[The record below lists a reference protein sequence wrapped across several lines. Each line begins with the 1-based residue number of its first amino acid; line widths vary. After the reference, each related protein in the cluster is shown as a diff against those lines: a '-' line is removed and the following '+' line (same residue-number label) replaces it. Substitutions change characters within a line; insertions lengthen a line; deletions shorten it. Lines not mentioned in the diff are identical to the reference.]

1 MVSYLWAA
9 VVVASLGPMGPE
21 APAREPQLAVSG
33 STAALAFGAG
43 KAIYFSVSHDGG
55 QVFGVPVKVAE
66 AEVLPL
72 NRHRG
77 PRIAMADGAIV
88 ISAVT
93 GKTLSQG
100 AHSHGLP
107 SDGDLRAWRSADG
120 GKTWS
125 GGIVINDIPGAAT
138 EGLHSLAAGAR
149 GRLFA
154 AWLDK
159 REPGAVRLY
168 GARSTDGG
176 VTWSKNILIYQSPD
190 GSICQ
195 CCHPSVAMDANGE
208 IVVMWRNWLQGSRDM
223 YLARSR
229 DGLEFGKPEKLGKG
243 TWPLNACPMDGG
255 GIAIAG
261 GRVVTAWRR
270 ERQIFLASPGEKEI
284 SAGEGIDVAVSGGP
298 SGVYAVWSGQGG
310 VKALTPGR
318 KEALVLAPKGGFPS
332 VAGLPDGRA
341 LAAWEADGRIV
352 VQAIP

>member
-1 MVSYLWAA
+1 MISYFFAA
-9 VVVASLGPMGPE
+9 MLAASLGPMGPD

-33 STAALAFGAG
+33 SMAALAFGAG
-43 KAIYFSVSHDGG
+43 KAIYFTASLDGG
-55 QVFGVPVKVAE
+55 ASFGAPIKVTE

-77 PRIAMADGAIV
+77 PRIAITGGAIV
-88 ISAVT
+88 ITAVT

-100 AHSHGLP
+100 PHAHGLP
-107 SDGDLRAWRSADG
+107 SDGDLRFWRSADG

-125 GGIVINDIPGAAT
+125 GGSAINDVPGAAT
-138 EGLHSLAAGAR
+138 EGLHSLAGSK

-159 REPGAVRLY
+159 REPNGVRLY

-176 VTWSKNILIYQSPD
+176 VTWSKNVLIYQSPD

-195 CCHPSVAMDANGE
+195 CCHPSLAMDANGE

-229 DGLEFGKPEKLGKG
+229 DGLEFGRPEKLGTG

-270 ERQIFLASPGEKEI
+270 EREIFLASPGEKEI
-284 SAGEGIDVAVSGGP
+284 SAGEGIDVAVAAGTAGI
-298 SGVYAVWSGQGG
+298 YAVWSGPGG
-310 VKALTPGR
+310 VKALTPGA
-318 KEALVLAPKGGFPS
+318 KESLVLAPKGGFPS
-332 VAGLPDGRA
+332 VAGLPGGRA
-341 LAAWEADGRIV
+341 LAAWETDGRIV